1 MLFVPVFEGGDD
13 LADLPGLDASTGG
26 EIGRARAEGE
36 FRGHPYERFVARVQ
50 SGPYHAGRIALVGA
64 GPKRALTPERLRRV
78 AAACGYTA
86 RLRSIRTAAWIVR
99 GDGDLLKA
107 AEHAADGFCAAEFD
121 PGTHKSTSTDS
132 GKFLERVVM
141 VAPGAKSAALANA
154 VNRGRTVGVCANW
167 ARSLANEPPNILT
180 PREFARRVA
189 DGCSSDGLSVE
200 VFDEDRIRQLK
211 MGLLLGVA
219 QGSAEPPRMVVIRYD
234 PPGAPESPVLG
245 LIGKGITFDTG
256 GVSIKP
262 ADGMERM
269 KSDMTGAASVA
280 AAMRAIAAL
289 KGKRRVLAVLPMA
302 ENAVGGTATRPSDI
316 LVSAS
321 GTTVEVINTDAEGRL
336 ILGDA
341 LWYAQELGATHL
353 VDVATLT
360 GACVVALGR
369 AASGLFG
376 QPDRWIESVS
386 AAGQRA
392 GDRLWRLP
400 VFDEY
405 REMLRSEVADIVNSA
420 GRWAGASTAAA
431 FLREFVKD
439 KPWAHLDIAGTAWA
453 EERKAYQPKGA
464 TGVAVR
470 TLTELGLMADL
481 ESR

>member
-1 MLFVPVFEGGDD
+1 
-13 LADLPGLDASTGG
+13 
-26 EIGRARAEGE
+26 
-36 FRGHPYERFVARVQ
+36 
-50 SGPYHAGRIALVGA
+50 
-64 GPKRALTPERLRRV
+64 
-78 AAACGYTA
+78 
-86 RLRSIRTAAWIVR
+86 
-99 GDGDLLKA
+99 
-107 AEHAADGFCAAEFD
+107 
-121 PGTHKSTSTDS
+121 
-132 GKFLERVVM
+132 
-141 VAPGAKSAALANA
+141 
-154 VNRGRTVGVCANW
+154 
-167 ARSLANEPPNILT
+167 
-180 PREFARRVA
+180 
-189 DGCSSDGLSVE
+189 
-200 VFDEDRIRQLK
+200 

-219 QGSAEPPRMVVIRYD
+219 QGSVEPPRLVVIRYE
-234 PPGAPESPVLG
+234 PPGAPEAPVLG

-280 AAMRAIAAL
+280 AAMCAIAAL
-289 KGKRRVLAVLPMA
+289 KGKRRVLGVLPMA
-302 ENAVGGTATRPSDI
+302 ENAVGGTAARPSDV

-360 GACVVALGR
+360 GACMVALGR

-376 QPDRWIESVS
+376 HPESFIERVG

-392 GDRLWRLP
+392 GDRLWPLP

-481 ESR
+481 